1 MHRKLID
8 VWMFLAVLS
17 LVLLSE
23 SSTTG
28 DGVFSPSHPRG
39 NDKESLDDDSGE
51 VPRGPVDQIPKN
63 QKEFYEQTKNIKCD
77 PGKKVMYVLHPQK
90 IGTYVGCYRDKLI
103 HGYYCPEFNG
113 KGVQPKYGASCN
125 ITNTVPICNITYL
138 ASSGYKFHKCFEIY
152 GGISSTKER
161 ETFTTNKLATTP
173 TTLLLEEPNERI
185 KSTRKRQL
193 TTPLLEKPVVI
204 GLISL
209 VLFLILIIIF
219 LICYIICKRKY
230 WFKKRPNTNRTCMT
244 QIARGEIVVD
254 SGSNIHN
261 E

>member
-1 MHRKLID
+1 M
-8 VWMFLAVLS
+8 
-17 LVLLSE
+17 
-23 SSTTG
+23 
-28 DGVFSPSHPRG
+28 
-39 NDKESLDDDSGE
+39 
-51 VPRGPVDQIPKN
+51 
-63 QKEFYEQTKNIKCD
+63 
-77 PGKKVMYVLHPQK
+77 
-90 IGTYVGCYRDKLI
+90 
-103 HGYYCPEFNG
+103 
-113 KGVQPKYGASCN
+113 
-125 ITNTVPICNITYL
+125 

-161 ETFTTNKLATTP
+161 ETFTSNKLATTP

-230 WFKKRPNTNRTCMT
+230 WYKKRPNKPPTVR
-244 QIARGEIVVD
+244 V
-254 SGSNIHN
+254 
-261 E
+261 